1 MSRDRS
7 DRPSRKWPLLVLALV
22 AVIAVVAIVIF
33 SLISSNSK
41 SPSSANTAERQ
52 FNEFATYLLYGE
64 SRPELSGEYERWTS
78 YKLDQNLTSD
88 ADGDYW
94 SKSIGLLNNLIDS
107 YNDKDDET
115 SKLIQSTLQAY
126 RSDLIF
132 VDEIRQLEEPTAE
145 DIINIYLTSGQKTA
159 EARISNIYSDLSE
172 PLPYQ
177 GQNYVDYKKAA
188 YAALVKRTEKYQTA
202 GCIVDHKIVES
213 CPNLDSFAAYED
225 TKEYDNNNESAKK
238 TFNLITSNLAS
249 RCWTISNLIKDP
261 PEASSEVENTNNSE
275 ENKGENS

>member
-188 YAALVKRTEKYQTA
+188 YEANINILNLYREA
-202 GCIVDHKIVES
+202 GCISGKEVSEN
-213 CPNLDSFAAYED
+213 CPNLDRDALAQDIPLVSTNEKNAED
-225 TKEYDNNNESAKK
+225 TFSQIVRHLESQCWSLSE
-238 TFNLITSNLAS
+238 LIRDPSS
-249 RCWTISNLIKDP
+249 LII
-261 PEASSEVENTNNSE
+261 E
-275 ENKGENS
+275 ENGDNQ